1 MKQSETQLIKAQLG
15 KPLAL
20 LHKFKKCSTSPC
32 TVFVSGRSGTT
43 TAIVDC
49 DRPLKGELAS
59 DNNGSTPF
67 VNGSIVNGTCA
78 VCTTIIFHEINL
90 LSE

>member
-1 MKQSETQLIKAQLG
+1 MEQSETQLIKAQLG

-20 LHKFKKCSTSPC
+20 LHKLAKHSASFRA
-32 TVFVSGRSGTT
+32 VFVSGRSGTT
-43 TAIVDC
+43 IAIVDC

-59 DNNGSTPF
+59 DNNGSSQF
-67 VNGSIVNGTCA
+67 VNGNIAYGTCA
-78 VCTTIIFHEINL
+78 VSTTIIFHEINL

>member
-1 MKQSETQLIKAQLG
+1 MKQSETQAKACAFLS
-15 KPLAL
+15 LM
-20 LHKFKKCSTSPC
+20 HEINECSTSFH

-49 DRPLKGELAS
+49 DRPLKGEFAS

-67 VNGSIVNGTCA
+67 VNGNIANGTCA